1 MPGAN
6 RDPAWAAFAAFVVCQ
21 PTGVALLLVPGTN
34 VTVTTSHVDEI
45 NYASERRKLVAE
57 LIERALSTEARYP
70 TRVYPTVPPG
80 PYSNVELLG
89 DLARKSSPAAPIPAQ
104 PEAVDDV
111 GTRGDDP
118 EDVMTL
124 ERAGAETTD
133 DDEKTP

>member
-1 MPGAN
+1 MWLFCSFPG
-6 RDPAWAAFAAFVVCQ
+6 
-21 PTGVALLLVPGTN
+21 G
-34 VTVTTSHVDEI
+34 
-45 NYASERRKLVAE
+45 VAE

-89 DLARKSSPAAPIPAQ
+89 IISTWVEQESLRLTASAPLPVKLVLERNRLHRMSRELPQEEHLKRLQAATGAA